1 MQKVSMKEERAK
13 ERIKE
18 ELVMIYEK
26 KSMAKEQGIDPGYKR
41 LIVHIKRIIKIMMA
55 QTQAIDSL

>member
-55 QTQAIDSL
+55 